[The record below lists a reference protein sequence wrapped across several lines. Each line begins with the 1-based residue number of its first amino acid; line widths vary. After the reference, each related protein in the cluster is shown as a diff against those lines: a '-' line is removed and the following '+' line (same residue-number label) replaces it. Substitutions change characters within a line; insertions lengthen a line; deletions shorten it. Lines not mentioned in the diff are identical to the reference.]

1 MGEEWVG
8 IWCWG
13 TRDPNPHGRA
23 APVLLQ
29 AWDGLKALVYGQL
42 IAQSHLKELFL
53 QIGFRWDE
61 DLAEPVGDLSSVADT
76 LSAQIQSDR
85 DLGLTALGDFLHS
98 LKGMELINRF
108 DLVAFK
114 EALLSLGEDA
124 GQTFDVALAGWV
136 GANGPTDGNDVLRG
150 TDFNDILDAK
160 GGNDRLFGR
169 GGDDTLLGGAGS
181 DRLSGG
187 AGNDQLRGG
196 TGNDTY
202 VFGRGDGHDAIIEDS
217 WQASEVDRIELKA
230 GVMPSDVRLER
241 VRSTNDWWAEDD
253 LRLTI
258 RDTGETL
265 TVKRHF
271 DASGRYAVEEI
282 VFADGTVWAAEDITA
297 RALLGESGDDDL
309 RGFNDRNDWIESGA
323 GNDRL
328 LGLSGNDALDGGTGD
343 DALEGGTGSDTYRF
357 GPGGGQDVIVD
368 GYDPAGVDALELAGG
383 ITPRD
388 VTVRWTVRGG
398 MAVQLPDGSRIT
410 VRDQAMPWSASDGV
424 GIEVVRFADGT
435 VWDRAELALRALAAT
450 PGDDAIVAGFED
462 DTLDGGAGNDRF
474 EDLNGD
480 DTYRFGAGDGHDVIE
495 DDTGRIFFKP
505 GIGQNDV
512 NFTRDGNDLIAT
524 ISASGDSIRLKDWL
538 NNWQRIDRFD
548 FPNGARL
555 TVNDVLAKLNVSEGS
570 EILYGSPGDDTL
582 AGTEKDSVLYG
593 REGND
598 VLTGGAGRDELY
610 GEAGDDTL
618 DGGVDRDWLYGGEGK
633 NTYVAA
639 PGMGLDK
646 AMASALSVADDT
658 VLFASGIRPE
668 DMSVQLGE
676 ANWHAPQPGDVGFT
690 RLVIGIGGD
699 DALVLQNTNGDDLG
713 RGAIRRFRFDDGTEL
728 SLTDLIARADG
739 GKLGWQQREWGD
751 PTAILGSQGDD
762 KIYDYSGQSITVQAR
777 GNDDNVNLAAGND
790 IVSVGMGNDNVY
802 SGAGDDLIAGE
813 LGNDALYGDEGD
825 DVFVFNYGDGG
836 DEVTAGDGLDTLS
849 FGATVTPAML
859 SVALDRDGRVV
870 LLVDGGAG
878 GTLTLPET
886 RADNLPGDLERIQF
900 IDADGKTR
908 VFDLAGWLRTNGAV
922 MFGATVDAPLAFDGT
937 DFELTG
943 TAAPAGGLEAVAYA
957 QAGDLFATANLAA
970 NTPTDGDDVLY
981 GTPGADTLDAG
992 AGNDIVLGL
1001 KGNDTIAGGAGNDL
1015 ILGGEGDDML
1025 EGGAGDDVIH
1035 GGRGADTLSGGAGRD
1050 ALYGEWGGDIYSYQ
1064 AGDGAVVIDDD
1075 HRVLNWGYGDRWGDG
1090 GPTPALFASAAIGY
1104 GYGGAIVDDASN
1116 VLALGP
1122 GIRPEDLR
1130 YSEHDGDLVIE
1141 FANRP
1146 GDRVILRGYDPN
1158 RTTQTRSVD
1167 ILRFA
1172 DGSEIVA
1179 GTIEP
1184 QGRTEVGGDAG
1195 SWLSGTPFADILVG
1209 GEGDDVL
1216 EGRGGADRL
1225 VGGAGSDTYGI
1236 RQDLG
1241 RSRTTETVI
1250 VETWRRGDVNRL
1262 ELTGDV
1268 RAEELF
1274 LEFDGRDL
1282 LLRLGEDGDAV
1293 RFLGFDPQQP
1303 GMQAPFAEVSL
1314 PWEGTT
1320 LDFQTLLARGVRYGG
1335 HTHDIYEV
1343 NLGDGEMIID
1353 DVAAPEAGNLL
1364 RFGPGIEPGALRNN
1378 LRFGPDGQGGHVL
1391 LIPYGGPGDV
1401 VQLTGFDPEDALG
1414 SHAVETFEFADGT
1427 VVDYASLVSWTF
1439 VVEGD
1444 NAPDALTGTNVGD
1457 RLYGYD
1463 GDDVLDGGA
1472 GSDEL
1477 YGGPGNDILRG
1488 GEGDEAYLFN
1498 RGDGVDTILDSG
1510 SRDFNYIRFGSG
1522 IRPHDVTHEWDGA
1535 TLMLRYG
1542 SGDAIRIADFYASA
1556 NGNPAVVAMAFED
1569 GTVVSLTELMN
1580 RTPVSAGSLSAP
1592 AAIEDEPYRFAVPAD
1607 AFHDS
1612 DASDDLTLSATLAD
1626 GGPLP
1631 AWFSLDPETRV
1642 FAGTPRNGDVGN
1654 LDITLEAKDHFGL
1667 TATQNLRI
1675 EVRNTND
1682 APEVLQPIDY
1692 QAATEDALFTFTVP
1706 EDAFRDV
1713 DARDMLTYSAQ
1724 LADGSALP
1732 DWLSFDAAA
1741 GSFNGTPAAAGRYDI
1756 QVTATDPAGA
1766 SVSQTFAL
1774 DITAGNLPPVIA
1786 PDTATVIEDR
1796 KLLAWGNVLANDS
1809 DPEGAR
1815 LRVADPGI
1823 RRGEYGALALL
1834 PNGAYAY
1841 VLDDFTPKVQAL
1853 GAGET
1858 AMDRFTYSASDGA
1871 ERTAG
1876 ELLVM
1881 VQGTNDAP
1889 QLSGPLPDVHLAKGK
1904 VFAWQMSA
1912 GSFIDRDRNDTLSYT
1927 ATLAN
1932 GKPLPEWLKFD
1943 AATLTFNGT
1952 APANAKGKLD
1962 IRVLAADGYDE
1973 RSMAS
1978 DVFRVRFG
1986 KQSVLPKGHEGLG
1999 NGVDAPPPGLSAGVN
2014 DAPGAVRWQPGRG
2027 ESQAH
2032 SEDRLARF
2040 LEGFNGDA
2048 KRAQDAFRFLDRGWL
2063 AQWEDRQEAHEE
2075 PVKERHAD
2083 DFHRRWSVLEQALNR
2098 LDAGRQ
2104 DLPAWSNPVR
2114 GADLSGLMHG
2124 GASLPRGGVD
2134 AISLATGSGTRLTG
2148 FTGLREG
2155 LERLTLS

>member
-1 MGEEWVG
+1 
-8 IWCWG
+8 
-13 TRDPNPHGRA
+13 
-23 APVLLQ
+23 
-29 AWDGLKALVYGQL
+29 
-42 IAQSHLKELFL
+42 
-53 QIGFRWDE
+53 
-61 DLAEPVGDLSSVADT
+61 
-76 LSAQIQSDR
+76 
-85 DLGLTALGDFLHS
+85 
-98 LKGMELINRF
+98 
-108 DLVAFK
+108 
-114 EALLSLGEDA
+114 
-124 GQTFDVALAGWV
+124 
-136 GANGPTDGNDVLRG
+136 
-150 TDFNDILDAK
+150 
-160 GGNDRLFGR
+160 
-169 GGDDTLLGGAGS
+169 
-181 DRLSGG
+181 
-187 AGNDQLRGG
+187 
-196 TGNDTY
+196 
-202 VFGRGDGHDAIIEDS
+202 
-217 WQASEVDRIELKA
+217 
-230 GVMPSDVRLER
+230 
-241 VRSTNDWWAEDD
+241 
-253 LRLTI
+253 
-258 RDTGETL
+258 
-265 TVKRHF
+265 
-271 DASGRYAVEEI
+271 
-282 VFADGTVWAAEDITA
+282 
-297 RALLGESGDDDL
+297 
-309 RGFNDRNDWIESGA
+309 
-323 GNDRL
+323 
-328 LGLSGNDALDGGTGD
+328 
-343 DALEGGTGSDTYRF
+343 
-357 GPGGGQDVIVD
+357 
-368 GYDPAGVDALELAGG
+368 
-383 ITPRD
+383 
-388 VTVRWTVRGG
+388 
-398 MAVQLPDGSRIT
+398 
-410 VRDQAMPWSASDGV
+410 MPWSASDGV

-435 VWDRAELALRALAAT
+435 VWNRVELALRALAAT
-450 PGDDAIVAGFED
+450 PGDDAIVAGFKD
-462 DTLDGGAGNDRF
+462 DMLDGGAGNDRF

-480 DTYRFGAGDGHDVIE
+480 DTYRFGAGEGHDVIK
-495 DDTGRIFFKP
+495 DDAGRILFKP

-512 NFTRDGNDLIAT
+512 AFARDGNDLIAT
-524 ISASGDSIRLKDWL
+524 LNPSGDSIRIKDWL
-538 NNWQRIDRFD
+538 ASSQRIDRFE
-548 FPNGARL
+548 FANGAQL
-555 TVNDVLAKLNVSEGS
+555 HVTDVLMKLNMSEGG
-570 EILYGSPGDDTL
+570 EILYGSPNDDVLT
-582 AGTEKDSVLYG
+582 GTGKDSTIYG

-598 VLTGGAGRDELY
+598 ALTGGAGRDELH
-610 GEAGDDTL
+610 GEDGDDTL
-618 DGGVDRDWLYGGEGK
+618 DGGADRDRLYGGAGQ
-633 NTYVAA
+633 NTYVVA
-639 PGMGLDK
+639 PGTGLDT
-646 AMASALSVADDT
+646 AIASSASVADDT
-658 VLFASGIRPE
+658 VLFAPGIRPE
-668 DMSVQLGE
+668 DVSMQLGDRSWDS
-676 ANWHAPQPGDVGFT
+676 ALGSVGYT
-690 RLVIGIGGD
+690 HMVVGIGRD
-699 DALVLQNTNGDDLG
+699 DALILQNQDWGDLG
-713 RGAIRRFRFDDGTEL
+713 RGAIRRFRFADGTEL
-728 SLTDLIARADG
+728 SLAEMIARADG
-739 GKLGWQQREWGD
+739 GVLLGSQWRNPGD
-751 PTAILGSQGDD
+751 ASTILGSQADD
-762 KIYDYSGQSITVQAR
+762 WITDYTGESVTVQAR
-777 GNDDNVNLAAGND
+777 GNDDQVYLAVGND
-790 IVSVGMGNDNVY
+790 IVSVGSGNDTVLA
-802 SGAGDDLIAGE
+802 GTGDDLIAGE
-813 LGNDALYGDEGD
+813 RGNDALDGDEGD
-825 DVFVFNYGDGG
+825 DVFVFNDGDGDDTVSSG
-836 DEVTAGDGLDTLS
+836 GGVDTLS
-849 FGATVTPAML
+849 FGAGIMPAML
-859 SVALDRDGRVV
+859 AASFDRDGRLV
-870 LLVDGGAG
+870 LSLDGGAS
-878 GTLTLPET
+878 GTITLDDV
-886 RADNLPGDLERIQF
+886 RADNLPGSLERLQF
-900 IDADGKTR
+900 IDAEGKAR
-908 VFDLAGWLRTNGAV
+908 LFDFSGWVRAHAAALIAASPG
-922 MFGATVDAPLAFDGT
+922 APLAFAGEA
-937 DFELTG
+937 FERTG
-943 TAAPAGGLEAVAYA
+943 QAAPAGGLEAVAYA
-957 QAGDLFATANLAA
+957 QTGGLFAAANLAA

-1001 KGNDTIAGGAGNDL
+1001 KGNDTIAGGEGNDL

-1158 RTTQTRSVD
+1158 RATQTRSVD

-1172 DGSEIVA
+1172 DGSEIGA

-1225 VGGAGSDTYGI
+1225 VGGAGSDTYAI

-1293 RFLGFDPQQP
+1293 RFLGFDPRQP

-1320 LDFQTLLARGVRYGG
+1320 LDFQTLFARGVRYGG

-1343 NLGDGEMIID
+1343 NLGDGEVIID

-1364 RFGPGIEPGALRNN
+1364 RFGPGIAPGALRNS

-1401 VQLTGFDPEDALG
+1401 VQLTSFDPEDALG

-1427 VVDYASLVSWTF
+1427 VVDYATLVSWSF

-1472 GSDEL
+1472 GSDDL

-1488 GEGDEAYLFN
+1488 GEGDDAYLFN

-1535 TLMLRYG
+1535 TLLLHYG
-1542 SGDAIRIADFYASA
+1542 SGDAIRVADFYASA

-1607 AFHDS
+1607 AFHDP
-1612 DASDDLTLSATLAD
+1612 DASDELTLSATLAD

-1642 FAGTPRNGDVGN
+1642 FVGTPSNGDVGN

-1667 TATQNLRI
+1667 AATQNLRI

-1682 APEVLQPIDY
+1682 VPEALQPIGD

-1713 DARDMLTYSAQ
+1713 DAGEMLTYSAQ

-1732 DWLSFDAAA
+1732 DWLSFDAAT
-1741 GSFNGTPAAAGRYDI
+1741 GSFNGTPSAAGRYDI

-1766 SVSQTFAL
+1766 SASQTFAL

-1796 KLLAWGNVLANDS
+1796 KLFAWGNVLANDS

-1889 QLSGPLPDVHLAKGK
+1889 HPSGPLSDVQLAKGK
-1904 VFAWQMSA
+1904 AFAWQMPA
-1912 GSFIDRDRNDTLSYT
+1912 GSFTDRDRNDTLSYT

-1952 APANAKGKLD
+1952 APANAKGKFD
-1962 IRVLAADGYDE
+1962 IRVLAADGHDE

-1999 NGVDAPPPGLSAGVN
+1999 NGVEAPPPGLPAGVN
-2014 DAPGAVRWQPGRG
+2014 DAPGAVPGQPGRG

-2040 LEGFNGDA
+2040 LEGFNGDV

-2063 AQWEDRQEAHEE
+2063 AQWEDRQEVHEE

-2114 GADLSGLMHG
+2114 GADLSGLMQG

-2134 AISLATGSGTRLTG
+2134 AISLATGNGARLTG